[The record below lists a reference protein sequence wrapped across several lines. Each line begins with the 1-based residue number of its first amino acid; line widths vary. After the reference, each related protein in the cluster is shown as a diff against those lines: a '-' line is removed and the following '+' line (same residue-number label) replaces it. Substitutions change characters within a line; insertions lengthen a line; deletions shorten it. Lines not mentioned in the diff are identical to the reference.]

1 MNLLKRFL
9 KGRFNGSIHLEEGA
23 NTISVT
29 QSSMDD
35 EPIVL
40 VAHPVDPT
48 FEKLCIDRKE
58 DRRG

>member
-9 KGRFNGSIHLEEGA
+9 KKGRFTGSVHLEEGA

-35 EPIVL
+35 EPIIL
-40 VAHPVDPT
+40 VAHPVNPT
-48 FEKLCIDRKE
+48 FEELCTDGKE
-58 DRRG
+58 D